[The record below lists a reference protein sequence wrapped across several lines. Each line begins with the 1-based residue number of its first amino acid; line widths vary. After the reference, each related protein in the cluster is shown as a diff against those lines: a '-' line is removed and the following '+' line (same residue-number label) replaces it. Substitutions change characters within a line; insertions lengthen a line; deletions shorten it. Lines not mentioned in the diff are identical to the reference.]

1 MRSGDSAVKY
11 TLLFTICTICLLG
24 PIRVSAQQRAQKN
37 AGVANE
43 RNSLSG
49 NSIYQL
55 NSQWTDQYDRA
66 ATLQRFQGK
75 PLVLAMIYTS
85 CKDACP
91 MIVVDMQTIEEAL
104 PEKVREQVQFALI
117 SFNPE
122 QDSPEQLRRFQS
134 THGLA
139 AKHWT
144 LLTGSENSV
153 RMLAAVLGIH
163 YQKLPSGEFAHSSV
177 VTVLDSKG
185 TIQQQQTGLKKD
197 PGEVV
202 SVISNLLSPTN

>member
-1 MRSGDSAVKY
+1 
-11 TLLFTICTICLLG
+11 
-24 PIRVSAQQRAQKN
+24 
-37 AGVANE
+37 
-43 RNSLSG
+43 
-49 NSIYQL
+49 
-55 NSQWTDQYDRA
+55 
-66 ATLQRFQGK
+66 
-75 PLVLAMIYTS
+75 
-85 CKDACP
+85 
-91 MIVVDMQTIEEAL
+91 VDMQTIEKAL

-202 SVISNLLSPTN
+202 SVISNLLSPTK